1 MFLFFRVWG
10 YGVRIA
16 HTAPQPTSMAPCME
30 GVGHAAV
37 FLAQLIE
44 RKALNL
50 VVVGSSPIVG
60 ANVGAARQQR
70 VSGGPPTW

>member
-1 MFLFFRVWG
+1 
-10 YGVRIA
+10 
-16 HTAPQPTSMAPCME
+16 MAPCME